1 MGRSIQ
7 PVDAVAVVGGYEPFL
22 GRSVGD
28 WIITGTFG
36 ALAVL
41 VLGGA
46 FVYFGREYT
55 RTVTDR
61 VLHDP
66 IGTFAW
72 GVVVSL
78 GAIGGALVLAVLG
91 AGVLA
96 LPVLIAFV
104 PLSFVATVFGYLAV
118 GRLVADDWMR
128 APVAGAA
135 VAAVAFTLPAVG
147 TAIGFVASSLGIGAV
162 VVEYR
167 SEYDREFD
175 RALAGPGG
183 MRSRIGV
190 GTEGGAVTRFLVA
203 LEYWN
208 GSEWRDVVEYCHRPG
223 ATSRDV
229 AEDGLH
235 AKVHREHGGVDVEP
249 IADPL
254 PPDEALERALDHLT
268 RGFERFVREFESR
281 EGIDESTAETEYEA
295 PLTDAELRRARDEL
309 EAQRDAVRAYLE
321 TV

>member
-1 MGRSIQ
+1 MVRSIQ
-7 PVDAVAVVGGYEPFL
+7 PVDAVAIAGGYEPLL
-22 GRSVGD
+22 GRSVSN
-28 WIITGTFG
+28 WIITGSLG
-36 ALAVL
+36 ALVVL
-41 VLGGA
+41 VLGVT

-72 GVVVSL
+72 GVAVSL
-78 GAIGGALVLAVLG
+78 GAICGALVLAVLS

-104 PLSFVATVFGYLAV
+104 PLSFVATIFGYLAV
-118 GRLVADDWMR
+118 GRLVADDRMW
-128 APVAGAA
+128 APIAGAA

-175 RALAGPGG
+175 RTLAGPGA

-223 ATSRDV
+223 AADRDV
-229 AEDGLH
+229 VEDGLH

-254 PPDEALERALDHLT
+254 PPDEALEQAFDHLT
-268 RGFERFVREFESR
+268 GGFEDVVREFER
-281 EGIDESTAETEYEA
+281 HEGIDESTAEAEYEA
-295 PLTDAELRRARDEL
+295 PLTGTELRRARGEL
-309 EAQRDAVRAYLE
+309 EAQHEAVRTYLE
-321 TV
+321 SV